1 MEALNIKN
9 VTKKYNRFTLDNV
22 SFSVPQGAIM
32 GLIGEN
38 GAGKSTLIKAILDL
52 INKDGGEVDIYG
64 KKHDRNAKE
73 IREDVGVVF
82 DTLHYN
88 ENLNPND
95 ISKINKYTYKNWD
108 EKAFRNY
115 LEVFK
120 LNERSKIKIMS
131 KGMKMKLGIAIALSH
146 KAKLLI
152 LDEPTAGLDP
162 VARDELLDI
171 FLDFMQD
178 ETHSILISSHIT
190 TDLEKIADYITF
202 IHEGMVLLSKPKDEL
217 LYDYRIVKC
226 GESDFAELK
235 QEEGAVWCKHDYQ
248 YEVLLPTGKKLESK
262 YSSCELERPTIDE
275 IMLMYIKGERS

>member
-9 VTKKYNRFTLDNV
+9 VTKKYNRFTLDNI

-178 ETHSILISSHIT
+178 ETHSILISSHIA

-202 IHEGMVLLSKPKDEL
+202 IHEGRVLLSKPKDEL

-235 QEEGAVWCKHDYQ
+235 EEEGAVWRKHDYQ

-262 YSSCELERPTIDE
+262 YSSCEMERPTIDE
-275 IMLMYIKGERS
+275 VMLMYIKGERS

>member
-9 VTKKYNRFTLDNV
+9 VTKKYNRFTLDNI

-95 ISKINKYTYKNWD
+95 ISKINKYTYKN
-108 EKAFRNY
+108 
-115 LEVFK
+115 
-120 LNERSKIKIMS
+120 
-131 KGMKMKLGIAIALSH
+131 
-146 KAKLLI
+146 
-152 LDEPTAGLDP
+152 
-162 VARDELLDI
+162 
-171 FLDFMQD
+171 
-178 ETHSILISSHIT
+178 
-190 TDLEKIADYITF
+190 
-202 IHEGMVLLSKPKDEL
+202 
-217 LYDYRIVKC
+217 
-226 GESDFAELK
+226 
-235 QEEGAVWCKHDYQ
+235 
-248 YEVLLPTGKKLESK
+248 
-262 YSSCELERPTIDE
+262 
-275 IMLMYIKGERS
+275 

>member
-9 VTKKYNRFTLDNV
+9 VTKKYNRFTLDNI

-202 IHEGMVLLSKPKDEL
+202 IHEGRVLLSKPKDEL

-235 QEEGAVWCKHDYQ
+235 QEEGAVWRKHDYQ